1 MTDDARPCWGLL
13 GGAFDPPH
21 LGHLAVGALALA
33 AGGLERLLAVPCFE
47 HPFAKRMAPWEDRLA
62 MARLAFAHLAR
73 AEVSAIESGL
83 PRPSLTLR
91 TLEALRAAHPH
102 VRWRLVIGSDTRA
115 ERASWYRFDE
125 VMRLAEPLVVGRSGH
140 GAGDLDFAVPDVSS
154 TEIRRRLAAAQDV
167 RGWLDP
173 AVLAYVQA
181 HRLYGAGPGEP
192 RP

>member
-33 AGGLERLLAVPCFE
+33 AGGLERLLVVPCFE
-47 HPFAKRMAPWEDRLA
+47 HPFAKRMTPWEDRLA
-62 MARLAFAHLAR
+62 MTRLAFAHLAR
-73 AEVSAIESGL
+73 VEVSPIESGL
-83 PRPSLTLR
+83 PRPSLTLH
-91 TLEALRAAHPH
+91 TLEALRTAHPD
-102 VRWRLVIGSDTRA
+102 VKWRLVIGSDTQA
-115 ERASWYRFDE
+115 ERTSWYRFEE
-125 VMRLAEPLVVGRSGH
+125 VMRLAEPLVIGRCGH
-140 GAGDLDFAVPDVSS
+140 GAGDLDFVVPDVSS
-154 TEIRRRLAAAQDV
+154 TEIRRRLAAGEDA